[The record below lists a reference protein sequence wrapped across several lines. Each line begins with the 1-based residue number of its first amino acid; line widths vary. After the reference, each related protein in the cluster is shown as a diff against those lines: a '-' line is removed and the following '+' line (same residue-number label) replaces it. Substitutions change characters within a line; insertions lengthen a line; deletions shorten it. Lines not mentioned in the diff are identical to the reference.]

1 MSANENGDN
10 IEQAVANLQRE
21 SMAMRQILMLLLAHH
36 GLHSATPNTLS
47 SLKELLHEVYSGDAV
62 EEGVRDKIDEI
73 IGDANALSIR

>member
-47 SLKELLHEVYSGDAV
+47 SQRNCCMRSIQATQWKKECAIKSTRSLGTLM
-62 EEGVRDKIDEI
+62 R
-73 IGDANALSIR
+73 LSIR